1 VIALAAVAS
10 GCWMPAMELAPYAI
24 QAIEAAGGGVA
35 HLAEGGAAAHAQKG
49 KPPPDTDVCDELS
62 LEIPMLVE
70 LRTDGS
76 GVTRYREL
84 SLGGEDLD
92 AQWEAM
98 PNQDTQNGGWKLATN
113 FTKMNFQPPLQS
125 ELTANSVSY
134 VAYAASDARDATEQ
148 DQLNALTIGFGPAL
162 GTFTW
167 NERAFR
173 YALVHRL
180 PCFPP
185 PPEPIVSR

>member
-1 VIALAAVAS
+1 
-10 GCWMPAMELAPYAI
+10 
-24 QAIEAAGGGVA
+24 
-35 HLAEGGAAAHAQKG
+35 
-49 KPPPDTDVCDELS
+49 
-62 LEIPMLVE
+62 
-70 LRTDGS
+70 
-76 GVTRYREL
+76 
-84 SLGGEDLD
+84 
-92 AQWEAM
+92 
-98 PNQDTQNGGWKLATN
+98 
-113 FTKMNFQPPLQS
+113 MNFQPPLQS